1 MNIDKQLL
9 IEGSSENYSIDVSR
23 AKKYGTESPKKDS
36 GTLSHLDTIVI
47 HYTATNNIN
56 GDIRT
61 LYESTKEASVQFV
74 IDTDGKVV
82 QLMPANKIAWHAGK
96 SRMGN
101 RTGMN
106 KYSIGIEIVNP
117 GYLVKRSDGSLA
129 TWYNQ
134 IVSPENAVK
143 LKHKNENFERFWH
156 NYTNEQINSVIEL
169 CQALYNAYNITN
181 IVGHDDISPGRKQ
194 DPGPAFPLKKVQTIV
209 LDDRNES
216 LNLVETEKLFNT
228 VKVNHLNIRQSGNTN
243 AKKIALPLIKGQQL
257 RIIEEKNGWSKVET
271 KITGWVKSDYI
282 E

>member
-9 IEGSSENYSIDVSR
+9 IEGSSEQYQIDVSR
-23 AKKYGTESPKKDS
+23 AKKYGIESPKKDS

-117 GYLVKRSDGSLA
+117 GYLVERSDGSLV

-134 IVSPENAVK
+134 IVKRENAVK
-143 LKHKNENFERFWH
+143 LSHKNENIERFWH
-156 NYTNEQINSVIEL
+156 NYTNEQINAAIEL
-169 CQALYNAYNITN
+169 CQALCDAYNITN

-194 DPGPAFPLKKVQTIV
+194 DPGPAFPLEKIQTIV

-216 LNLVETEKLFNT
+216 LNIVETEKLFNT
-228 VKVNHLNIRQSGNTN
+228 VKVDQLNIRQSGNTN
-243 AKKIALPLIKGQQL
+243 AKKIALPLAKGQQL
-257 RIIEEKNGWSKVET
+257 RIIEEKNGWRKVET